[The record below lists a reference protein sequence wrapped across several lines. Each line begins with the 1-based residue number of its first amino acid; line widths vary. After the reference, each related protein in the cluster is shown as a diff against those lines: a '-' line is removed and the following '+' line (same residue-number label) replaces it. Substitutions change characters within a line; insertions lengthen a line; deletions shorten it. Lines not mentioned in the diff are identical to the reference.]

1 MDRFK
6 IALAKLACE
15 KVFDGMV
22 IGLGAGTTVGFMVK
36 LLHEHVVKNNLNIE
50 FIAADDALQQEAKKL
65 GLKTVE
71 LDECHKIDLLF
82 DGADYVNLK
91 TGTVLKGDGGFV
103 HPEKQLLELSEYA
116 INLVDYRKLDFERL
130 PKLFLEL
137 DPGFIYE
144 FSNRFEYLN
153 FYIREQK
160 SQSENL
166 IVEIIVDEF
175 EELAAITEMLKTTAG
190 ILVVGLFES
199 GYDEIWVAGEMDLEL
214 DAKANEV
221 LELET
226 DVKLFK
232 YFFKIDHNVRQSKI

>member
-15 KVFDGMV
+15 KVSDGMV
-22 IGLGAGTTVGFMVK
+22 VGLGAGTTVGFMVD
-36 LLHEHVVKNNLNIE
+36 LLHEHVSKEDLNIE
-50 FIAADDALQQEAKKL
+50 FIAADKVLQKRAKDL
-65 GLKTVE
+65 GLKTLE
-71 LDECHKIDLLF
+71 LNECNKIDLLF

-91 TGTVLKGDGGFV
+91 TGTVLKGNGGFV

-116 INLVDYRKLDFERL
+116 INLVDYRKLDFESL

-137 DPGFIYE
+137 EPDFIYE
-144 FSNRFEYLN
+144 FSNEFEYLN
-153 FYIREQK
+153 FYIRDQK
-160 SQSENL
+160 SQSDNL
-166 IVEIIVDEF
+166 IVEIIVDKF
-175 EELAAITEMLKTTAG
+175 EDIAPISEMLKTTAG
-190 ILVVGLFES
+190 ILAVGLFES

-221 LELET
+221 LKLET

-232 YFFKIDHNVRQSKI
+232 YFFKIDQNVR